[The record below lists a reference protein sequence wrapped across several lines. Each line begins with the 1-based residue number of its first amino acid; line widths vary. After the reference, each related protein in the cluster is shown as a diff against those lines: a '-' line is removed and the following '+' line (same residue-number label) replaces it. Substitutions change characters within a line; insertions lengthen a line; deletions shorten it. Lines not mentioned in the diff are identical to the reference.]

1 MIISSVSPNKTNRF
15 ATTNM
20 FDGVAIHTE
29 VAFTSL
35 GPLAVRNALREPTAP
50 YLLFA
55 MTGSEIRTA
64 GQVWRCFAEKT
75 LKSSGRA
82 YIANFPSDVRG
93 HSSFGPLQYNSTPFS
108 SGSRR

>member
-1 MIISSVSPNKTNRF
+1 
-15 ATTNM
+15 M

-55 MTGSEIRTA
+55 MTGSEIRAA

-75 LKSSGRA
+75 PQIERARVHRQFSVGRA
-82 YIANFPSDVRG
+82 GPQFFWSIAIQL
-93 HSSFGPLQYNSTPFS
+93 HSVFIRVTQVNRFTHTMV
-108 SGSRR
+108 GSAF